1 MNWCFIN
8 TLGILRL
15 MLLWLKPFS
24 VSPAALEVY
33 FKQLP
38 KFSAFSEMKEGGQ
51 EHIVTSG
58 VTSGVLFS
66 SHFGVAS
73 QLLRSGVVVRKVV
86 TYCELVL
93 LPRSLIPHPG
103 TSSVN
108 RKEGVFCFCKDL
120 KNYHQVSSLSSW
132 NLLKIGETFL
142 I

>member
-1 MNWCFIN
+1 
-8 TLGILRL
+8 
-15 MLLWLKPFS
+15 
-24 VSPAALEVY
+24 
-33 FKQLP
+33 
-38 KFSAFSEMKEGGQ
+38 MKEGGQ

-120 KNYHQVSSLSSW
+120 KNYHQVSSLSS
-132 NLLKIGETFL
+132 
-142 I
+142 